1 VSALAVGFAAVNM
14 KILDLLRLFATGSW
28 HWFIWVGLDEAKVAT
43 AEYLKFD
50 PAFTISTRIPNYR
63 EMAFRQ
69 KYHGALRTVGLPE

>member
-14 KILDLLRLFATGSW
+14 KILDLLRLFARIVALVHLGR
-28 HWFIWVGLDEAKVAT
+28 LDEAKVAT

-50 PAFTISTRIPNYR
+50 PAFTISIRIPNYR

>member
-1 VSALAVGFAAVNM
+1 MALVH
-14 KILDLLRLFATGSW
+14 L
-28 HWFIWVGLDEAKVAT
+28 VGLDEAKVAT

-69 KYHGALRTVGLPE
+69 KYHGALWTVEMPE